1 MLADAFQAALAEF
14 AGINNHMYSNVD
26 LAPFW
31 SESVNLRKTELPM
44 TWLAFSEVA
53 IARRALVVA
62 AVMVLLI
69 PGIACSQAYPSRPLR
84 LIVPSAPG
92 GSPDINAREL
102 ANELT
107 KQMGQ
112 QVVVENRPGASGILG
127 YEALARATPDGY
139 TFAYISNFI
148 ATNPS
153 MYTKL
158 SYDFARDF
166 RPVIFYFRGFNVL
179 TVSPSVAARSVK
191 ELIDLARANP
201 GKLSFG
207 SSGIGAT
214 PHLSMELFKS
224 MTDTVI
230 THVPYKGTQQAVT
243 DLIGGRIDIQCD
255 NMASMLPHVQSGRVR
270 ALAITSLKRSAAVP
284 DLPTLD
290 ESGLPGYELSG
301 WSGMAVPTGT
311 PRPAILRLNAE
322 INKALTSA
330 AVTKGMASR
339 GGVGVGGTPEEFAEH
354 VRKETER
361 LGKLV
366 KTIGI
371 KPQ

>member
-1 MLADAFQAALAEF
+1 
-14 AGINNHMYSNVD
+14 
-26 LAPFW
+26 
-31 SESVNLRKTELPM
+31 M
-44 TWLAFSEVA
+44 TRLAFV
-53 IARRALVVA
+53 LA
-62 AVMVLLI
+62 AMVLLI
-69 PGIACSQAYPSRPLR
+69 PGIASSQTYPSRPLR

-112 QVVVENRPGASGILG
+112 QVVVENRAGASGILG
-127 YEALARATPDGY
+127 YEVLARATPDGY

-153 MYTKL
+153 LYAKL

-179 TVSPSVAARSVK
+179 TVSPTLAVRSVK
-191 ELIDLARANP
+191 DLIDLARANP
-201 GKLSFG
+201 GKLTFG

-224 MTDTVI
+224 MTDTAIV
-230 THVPYKGTQQAVT
+230 HVPYKGTQQAVT
-243 DLIGGRIDIQCD
+243 DLIGGQIDILCD
-255 NMASMLPHVQSGRVR
+255 NMGSLLPLVRAGRMR
-270 ALAITSLKRSAAVP
+270 ALAVTSLKRSAAIP
-284 DLPTLD
+284 ELPTLD
-290 ESGLPGYELSG
+290 EAGLPGYELSG
-301 WSGMAVPTGT
+301 WSGMAVPAGV
-311 PRPAILRLNAE
+311 PRDLVLRLNAE
-322 INKALTSA
+322 INKAVLSPS
-330 AVTKGMASR
+330 VVKGMASR
-339 GGVGVGGTPEEFAEH
+339 GGIGVGGTPEEFAEH

-361 LGKLV
+361 LGKLIKAV
-366 KTIGI
+366 GI

>member
-1 MLADAFQAALAEF
+1 MTQFAYAE
-14 AGINNHMYSNVD
+14 ATRVQ
-26 LAPFW
+26 
-31 SESVNLRKTELPM
+31 
-44 TWLAFSEVA
+44 
-53 IARRALVVA
+53 RALVA
-62 AVMVLLI
+62 AAAIMLLI
-69 PGIACSQAYPSRPLR
+69 PAIASSQAYPSRPLR

-107 KQMGQ
+107 KQMNQ

-153 MYTKL
+153 MYSKL

-166 RPVIFYFRGFNVL
+166 RPVVFYFQGINIL
-179 TVSPSVAARSVK
+179 TVSPSLPVRSVK
-191 ELIDLARANP
+191 ELIDHARANP
-201 GKLSFG
+201 GTLSFG

-224 MTDTVI
+224 MTDTAI
-230 THVPYKGTQQAVT
+230 IHVPYKGTQQAVT
-243 DLIGGRIDIQCD
+243 DVFSGQIDILCD
-255 NMASMLPHVQSGRVR
+255 NMASMLPFVRSNRVR
-270 ALAITSLKRSAAVP
+270 GLAVTSLKRSAAIP
-284 DLPTLD
+284 ELPTLD
-290 ESGLPGYELSG
+290 ESGLPGYELTG
-301 WSGMAVPTGT
+301 WSGMAVPAGT
-311 PRPAILRLNAE
+311 PRAVVVRLNAE
-322 INKALTSA
+322 INKALVSP
-330 AVTKGMASR
+330 AVSKGIPSR
-339 GGVGVGGTPEEFAEH
+339 GGTGMGGTPEQFGEH

-361 LGKLV
+361 LSKLIKAV
-366 KTIGI
+366 GI